1 LLTLLFLDTTSCS
14 TAKGGCPHICLP
26 QGGGK
31 KCVCADHYN
40 YTASDNTCTLMPTK
54 GKSSISLFF
63 KKKLAARFAANL
75 IPQEFGQY
83 ALIRN
88 IDLLKIWR
96 QIISWCQTTIWMTI
110 NSST

>member
-63 KKKLAARFAANL
+63 KKKTRSEVRSEPNTSR
-75 IPQEFGQY
+75 
-83 ALIRN
+83 IRPVCF
-88 IDLLKIWR
+88 D
-96 QIISWCQTTIWMTI
+96 
-110 NSST
+110 